1 MIIPSIDLMDG
12 KAVQLKQGKEK
23 VLEREDVLELA
34 KYYARFGEL
43 AVIDL
48 DAAMNKGK
56 DNEELISKICKIA
69 KCRVGGGIRT
79 IEKAKRMIA
88 NGADKI
94 IIGTAADENFLSKLP
109 KDRVMVAIDSRNG
122 KITVDGW
129 QTDTEFSTASYVQ
142 RFSNFCSGFL
152 YTIVEKEGM
161 MQGTNLEA
169 YKEIRKHTSLPI
181 VAAGGISTLDEIKE
195 LEKMNISAQL
205 GMSIYTGKINLEDA
219 FIACLNF
226 DKYSD
231 KLIPTIVQD
240 IHTKQVLM
248 LAYSNS
254 DSIKK
259 SLSTGQATYF
269 SRSRK
274 ELWTKGLTSGNVQT
288 LISAKFDCDG
298 DSVLFYVDQKGNA
311 CHLNRYTCFEDKD
324 FTLWELY
331 KVIKD
336 RFEKMPEGSY
346 TTKLF
351 KDEFYLKRK
360 IMEEAFETVNFEF
373 GDGLSWEVADLMY
386 HTMVFMV
393 KHGVTPKDILNN
405 LASRAK

>member
-56 DNEELISKICKIA
+56 DNEELIAKICKIA

-79 IEKAKRMIA
+79 VEKAKRMIA

-219 FIACLNF
+219 FVACLNF
-226 DKYSD
+226 DKYAD
-231 KLIPTIVQD
+231 KLIPTVVQD

-248 LAYSNS
+248 LAYSNEES
-254 DSIKK
+254 VRK
-259 SLSTGQATYF
+259 SLTTGKATYY

-274 ELWTKGLTSGNVQT
+274 ELWTKGLTSGNTQE

-298 DSVLFYVDQKGNA
+298 DSILFYVDQKGNA

-336 RFEKMPEGSY
+336 RFEKMPENSY

-351 KDEFYLKRK
+351 KNDFYLKRK
-360 IMEEAFETVNFEF
+360 IMEEAFETVNFEE

-393 KHGVTPKDILNN
+393 KNDITPKDIINN

>member
-181 VAAGGISTLDEIKE
+181 VAAGGISTL
-195 LEKMNISAQL
+195 
-205 GMSIYTGKINLEDA
+205 
-219 FIACLNF
+219 
-226 DKYSD
+226 
-231 KLIPTIVQD
+231 
-240 IHTKQVLM
+240 
-248 LAYSNS
+248 
-254 DSIKK
+254 
-259 SLSTGQATYF
+259 
-269 SRSRK
+269 
-274 ELWTKGLTSGNVQT
+274 
-288 LISAKFDCDG
+288 
-298 DSVLFYVDQKGNA
+298 
-311 CHLNRYTCFEDKD
+311 
-324 FTLWELY
+324 
-331 KVIKD
+331 
-336 RFEKMPEGSY
+336 
-346 TTKLF
+346 
-351 KDEFYLKRK
+351 
-360 IMEEAFETVNFEF
+360 
-373 GDGLSWEVADLMY
+373 
-386 HTMVFMV
+386 
-393 KHGVTPKDILNN
+393 
-405 LASRAK
+405 